1 VAKNVRDRD
10 IITRGGIDM
19 ADHPDIAVVKKGY
32 EAFNSADI
40 ETLSGLIAEDAVQH
54 MPEGKNQF
62 SGDHKGR
69 DNILAMYGKI
79 AELTG
84 GTFRATPNLFTTDG
98 RGTVVVQHDYVGTR
112 DGNDV
117 GQPNAL
123 IFRVEGGKIVEL
135 TDTTSDLQRYDDNW
149 S

>member
-1 VAKNVRDRD
+1 
-10 IITRGGIDM
+10 M

-32 EAFNSADI
+32 QAFNSADI
-40 ETLSGLIAEDAVQH
+40 ATLSELIADDAVQH

-79 AELTG
+79 GELTG
-84 GTFRATPNLFTTDG
+84 GTFRAAANLFTTDG

-117 GQPNAL
+117 GQKNAL
-123 IFRVEGGKIVEL
+123 IFRIEGGKIVEL
-135 TDTTSDLQRYDDNW
+135 TDTTSDLGVYDKNW
-149 S
+149 A

>member
-1 VAKNVRDRD
+1 
-10 IITRGGIDM
+10 M

-32 EAFNSADI
+32 EAFNNADI
-40 ETLSGLIAEDAVQH
+40 ETLSTLIAEDAVQH
-54 MPEGKNQF
+54 MPEGTNQF

-69 DNILAMYGKI
+69 DNILAMYGRI

-84 GTFRATPNLFTTDG
+84 GTFKAKPNLFTTDG

-112 DGNDV
+112 DGKDV
-117 GQPNAL
+117 GQPNVL
-123 IFRVEGGKIVEL
+123 IFRIDGGKIVEL